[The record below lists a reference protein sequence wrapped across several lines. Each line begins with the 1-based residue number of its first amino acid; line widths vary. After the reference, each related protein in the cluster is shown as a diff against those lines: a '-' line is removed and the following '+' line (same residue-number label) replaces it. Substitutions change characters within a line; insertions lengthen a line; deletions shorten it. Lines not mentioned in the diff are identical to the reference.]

1 MYEKLPLM
9 IPFVLY
15 LLVLI
20 AVSAY
25 TFRFTKTM
33 EGFHLGGRNLGPWV
47 AGISLIFS
55 GSSGW
60 IFTGM
65 AGLCYAVGPASWFM
79 HAGNLFFML
88 TAFLLVGKRLRN
100 YSGVLGA
107 ITYPEYFVRRVR
119 SSGSII
125 RGIASMAVVVFMSVS
140 VATQYMAA
148 SKSMVPLFGITNFQA
163 TLITASV
170 VALYCLIGGFLAVCW
185 TDMVQGIVILVSS
198 VALCSYMIYDIGGWS
213 NVTPK
218 LAALDPKL
226 VSARWVTLPLAISYF
241 TTGFQCIGRPHDTI
255 RYFAVKDSKSTRKM
269 AMIGMFGFLINYW
282 TGYLIGL
289 VGRIYFPYI
298 DDPETIFGR
307 ILTSV
312 LNPWFSGVMLA
323 GLMALIMSTVD
334 SCLLCA
340 ASTLSEDFYHTCI
353 NRNASK
359 EHLIRVSRL
368 SVLLI
373 ALLGTILALNSGGR
387 SVMSAMLFAS
397 GGLAA
402 TFGPAL
408 LLSLYWK
415 RLTEAGL
422 IAAMLT
428 GFSASVA
435 WKVGGMAKIS
445 SIHESCFGFFAALV
459 LGTVIS
465 LITKPLPQEEIAREL
480 QIISRDYRVEQ
491 LSEIERG
498 FQSAQ

>member
-1 MYEKLPLM
+1 LTDFLA
-9 IPFVLY
+9 
-15 LLVLI
+15 LLAAKHSELLRLFI
-20 AVSAY
+20 DHMNMTTMAV
-25 TFRFTKTM
+25 F
-33 EGFHLGGRNLGPWV
+33 
-47 AGISLIFS
+47 ISL
-55 GSSGW
+55 
-60 IFTGM
+60 
-65 AGLCYAVGPASWFM
+65 
-79 HAGNLFFML
+79 
-88 TAFLLVGKRLRN
+88 
-100 YSGVLGA
+100 
-107 ITYPEYFVRRVR
+107 
-119 SSGSII
+119 SI
-125 RGIASMAVVVFMSVS
+125 GIPV
-140 VATQYMAA
+140 
-148 SKSMVPLFGITNFQA
+148 
-163 TLITASV
+163 
-170 VALYCLIGGFLAVCW
+170 
-185 TDMVQGIVILVSS
+185 GIVITHSR
-198 VALCSYMIYDIGGWS
+198 
-213 NVTPK
+213 
-218 LAALDPKL
+218 LA
-226 VSARWVTLPLAISYF
+226 
-241 TTGFQCIGRPHDTI
+241 
-255 RYFAVKDSKSTRKM
+255 TR
-269 AMIGMFGFLINYW
+269 IV
-282 TGYLIGL
+282 IGL
-289 VGRIYFPYI
+289 ANIMQSIPCIALLAFSVPFVGIGAKPAIMMVIIYALLPIIKNTYTDI
-298 DDPETIFGR
+298 NDPETIFGR

-359 EHLIRVSRL
+359 EHLLRVSRL

-402 TFGPAL
+402 TFGPTL